1 MATGKQPQGLI
12 LIELISVIV
21 LVGIIASFTTF
32 FLYSGIQ
39 GYLKT
44 KNTSEGALNAQMA
57 LDRISL
63 ELRNLNYFTS
73 SPVTSGNA
81 SLSYQSEVAELDGD
95 RILKYDSTQET
106 IAIDID
112 GTPYLL
118 LENVTDF
125 SLTVT
130 PEDLNRDGVEDVASI
145 GVGFHLHGIG
155 KEFKTTIF
163 PRHMVKNK

>member
-1 MATGKQPQGLI
+1 MATREQPKGLI
-12 LIELISVIV
+12 LIELITVIV
-21 LVGIIASFTTF
+21 LIGIIGSFTTF
-32 FLYSGIQ
+32 FLYSGIN
-39 GYLKT
+39 GYLHT
-44 KNTSEGALNAQMA
+44 KNTSAGALNAQMA
-57 LDRISL
+57 LDRITL

-81 SLSYQSEVAELDGD
+81 SLSYQSEVAALGGD

-106 IAIDID
+106 IAINID

-118 LENVTDF
+118 LENVTEF

-130 PEDLNRDGVEDVASI
+130 PEDLNQDGVEDVASI
-145 GVGFHLHGIG
+145 GVGFHLQGIG
-155 KEFKTTIF
+155 TEFKTNIF